1 MKLKY
6 LILLPVILI
15 SGINQLNGAK
25 TETAVHRFAFIAGAN
40 NGGPGR
46 PLLKYAVSDAYS
58 FFNVMKSLG
67 GVSQEKSI
75 LLVEP
80 DSKSFLRA
88 LDNAEKILIQDRA
101 KYKRVEMIFYYSGH
115 SDEQG
120 ILLGREKISYIELRK
135 RIEKMQA
142 DVKIA
147 ILDSCSSGAFTRIKG
162 GIMRSPFLV
171 DSANDMKGYAFMT
184 SSSSDEASQES
195 DRIQGSFFTHY
206 LITGL
211 RGAADM
217 SRDGRITLNE
227 AYQFAYNETLSRTE
241 KSMAGAQHPNYNIKM
256 TGTGDVIMT
265 DIRKSN
271 TALVLNRNLSG
282 KFYIHDSDNI
292 LVAEL
297 NKPFGIETELGLGS
311 GKYRVVNDNLGAVSE
326 SEIDLSGTSRTMLA
340 QNDMKSSDK
349 EKTAIRG
356 DSKAAEK
363 TDEKENLSAKNKF
376 EPGGYGAVTLKISQI
391 GNTGTDTAG
400 YFIGLRTG
408 FIMNHNFS
416 LGLGINILFNPVDRE
431 KLGGVPY
438 TGPDSVITMGYGGLL
453 LEYFIMSKKLVTIS
467 IGLLIGGGGMVFQDG
482 NYWKNQTFNPQTV
495 NGFFAIEPEVN
506 VFFNITKFFRIGV
519 GGTYRYVNGIKDPHF
534 TDKGF
539 SGFGG
544 QITVQFGWF

>member
-1 MKLKY
+1 MKIKY
-6 LILLPVILI
+6 LILLPVIMF
-15 SGINQLNGAK
+15 SGLNYLSAAK

-40 NGGPGR
+40 NGGQGR
-46 PLLKYAVSDAYS
+46 PLLKYAVSDAYA
-58 FFNVMKSLG
+58 FFNVMKNLG
-67 GVSQEKSI
+67 GVSPEKSI

-80 DSKSFLRA
+80 DSKSFLRSM
-88 LDNAEKILIQDRA
+88 DNAEKILIQDRS

-195 DRIQGSFFTHY
+195 DKIQGSFFTHF

-241 KSMAGAQHPNYNIKM
+241 KSMAGAQHPNYNIMM

-271 TALVLNRNLSG
+271 SALVLNRNLSG

-311 GKYRVVNDNLGAVSE
+311 GKYRIVNDNFGTVSE
-326 SEIDLSGTSRTMLA
+326 SEINLTDTNRTILA
-340 QNDMKSSDK
+340 QNDMKARDK
-349 EKTAIRG
+349 EKTAVRG
-356 DSKAAEK
+356 DIRAAEK
-363 TDEKENLSAKNKF
+363 TEEKETVSQKYKF
-376 EPGGYGAVTLKISQI
+376 EPGGYGAAVLKVSQI
-391 GNTGTDTAG
+391 GNSGTDAG
-400 YFIGLRTG
+400 FFFGLRTG
-408 FIMNHNFS
+408 FIMNHYFS
-416 LGLGINILFNPVDRE
+416 LGLGANILFNPIDRQQ
-431 KLGGVPY
+431 LGVYPY
-438 TGPDSVITMGYGGLL
+438 GGTDSVTSMAYGGLL
-453 LEYFIMSKKLVTIS
+453 LEYFILPKSFITIS

-495 NGFFAIEPEVN
+495 HGFFAIEPEVN
-506 VFFNITKFFRIGV
+506 IFFNVTKFFRIGL
-519 GGTYRYVNGIKDPHF
+519 GASYRYVNGIKDPHV
-534 TDKGF
+534 TDAAF
-539 SGFGG
+539 RGFGG
-544 QITVQFGWF
+544 QFSVQFGWF

>member
-1 MKLKY
+1 MKTKY
-6 LILLPVILI
+6 LFLI
-15 SGINQLNGAK
+15 SIIFLSGLNHLYAAK

-46 PLLKYAVSDAYS
+46 PLLKYAVSDAYA

-67 GVSQEKSI
+67 GVSQDRSI

-88 LDNAEKILIQDRA
+88 LESAEKTLSQERS
-101 KYKRVEMIFYYSGH
+101 KYKRIEMIFYYSGH

-195 DRIQGSFFTHY
+195 DKIQGSFFTHF

-241 KSMAGAQHPNYNIKM
+241 KTMAGAQHPNYNIKM

-265 DIRKSN
+265 DIRKST

-297 NKPFGIETELGLGS
+297 SKPFGIETELGLGS
-311 GKYRVVNDNLGAVSE
+311 GKYRIVNDNFGAVSE
-326 SEIDLSGTSRTMLA
+326 SSIDLSDSKKTMLA
-340 QNDMKSSDK
+340 QDNMKSMDK

-356 DSKAAEK
+356 DGKVSEK
-363 TDEKENLSAKNKF
+363 TDDKENPLSRNKF
-376 EPGGYGAVTLKISQI
+376 IPGGYGAPVIKISQI
-391 GNTGTDTAG
+391 GMNGTDVG
-400 YFIGLRTG
+400 FFLGLRTG
-408 FIMNHNFS
+408 FIMNHYFS
-416 LGLGINILFNPVDRE
+416 LGVGVNILVNPLDRS
-431 KLGGVPY
+431 KLGGYDYAGNY
-438 TGPDSVITMGYGGLL
+438 TVSNMGYAGIL
-453 LEYFIMSKKLVTIS
+453 LEYFLFPKSLVSIS
-467 IGLLIGGGGMVFQDG
+467 IGVLIGGGGLVFQDG
-482 NYWKNQTFNPQTV
+482 NYWRNESFNIQTV
-495 NGFFAIEPEVN
+495 HGFFAIEPEIN
-506 VFFNITKFFRIGV
+506 VFFNITRFFRVGLGV
-519 GGTYRYVNGIKDPHF
+519 TYRYVNGIRDPYI
-534 TDKGF
+534 TDAAF
-539 SGFGG
+539 RGFGG
-544 QITVQFGWF
+544 QLTLQFGWF